1 MESFLFSI
9 KINTYKALYYLK
21 KSIIVLRKFY
31 KNINIFYKKFSF
43 ILKYKVVEFKGGI
56 IMGILNEDKLNKKD
70 INKILSLENN
80 ITLFKI
86 ETEIVN
92 GKKYRIIESENK
104 NYRTLLKPYKKS
116 LIEISKDL
124 LKISNKNFWN
134 KVTISGSVIH
144 TLVDVY
150 IANNDFSRLIT
161 IEIPCANMY
170 SESDLSKNDYN
181 KLLFINKELQKIVT
195 NLTNDLEKLLDK
207 SIKKEVADLKIDNY
221 SLVLNYDGK
230 KFLYKGFIPSSKT
243 ISLNLQQYDMYNLIK
258 NKNIIR
264 KLEKKLKDDNI
275 FIHKNRNLKVSFDY
289 KNDNISNLTCL
300 PLLSLTK

>member
-9 KINTYKALYYLK
+9 KINTSSFVFSK

-264 KLEKKLKDDNI
+264 KLEKKLKDDNV

>member
-264 KLEKKLKDDNI
+264 KLEKKLKDDNV

>member
-124 LKISNKNFWN
+124 FKISNKNFWN

-264 KLEKKLKDDNI
+264 KLEKKLKDDNV

>member
-181 KLLFINKELQKIVT
+181 KLLFINRELQKIVT

-264 KLEKKLKDDNI
+264 KLEKKLKDDNV

>member
-9 KINTYKALYYLK
+9 KINTYKDLYYLK

-124 LKISNKNFWN
+124 FKISNKNFWN

-181 KLLFINKELQKIVT
+181 KLLFINRELQKIVT

-258 NKNIIR
+258 NKNIIK

>member
-9 KINTYKALYYLK
+9 KINTYKDLYYLK

-124 LKISNKNFWN
+124 FKISNKNFWN

>member
-124 LKISNKNFWN
+124 FKISNKNFWN

-181 KLLFINKELQKIVT
+181 KLLFINRELQKIVT

-258 NKNIIR
+258 NKNIIK
-264 KLEKKLKDDNI
+264 KLEKKLKDDNV

>member
-181 KLLFINKELQKIVT
+181 KLLFINRELQKIVT

-258 NKNIIR
+258 NKNIIK

>member
-9 KINTYKALYYLK
+9 KINTSSFVFSK

-124 LKISNKNFWN
+124 FKISNKNFWN

-264 KLEKKLKDDNI
+264 KLEKKLKDDNV

>member
-134 KVTISGSVIH
+134 KVTISEV
-144 TLVDVY
+144 
-150 IANNDFSRLIT
+150 
-161 IEIPCANMY
+161 
-170 SESDLSKNDYN
+170 
-181 KLLFINKELQKIVT
+181 LFIHLSMYILQIM
-195 NLTNDLEKLLDK
+195 
-207 SIKKEVADLKIDNY
+207 IF
-221 SLVLNYDGK
+221 LVL
-230 KFLYKGFIPSSKT
+230 
-243 ISLNLQQYDMYNLIK
+243 
-258 NKNIIR
+258 
-264 KLEKKLKDDNI
+264 
-275 FIHKNRNLKVSFDY
+275 
-289 KNDNISNLTCL
+289 
-300 PLLSLTK
+300 

>member
-181 KLLFINKELQKIVT
+181 KLLFINRELQKIVT

>member
-258 NKNIIR
+258 NKNIIK